1 MTWDA
6 VVIGAG
12 PAGAVASRELARR
25 GASVLLVDKAAFPR
39 PKVCGCC
46 LNRAAVAALESLG
59 LGHVLAGAV
68 PLDRT
73 VLAAGMRSAEVRLPG
88 GVALSREAF
97 DAALV
102 REAVA
107 AGVAFRPGVMAKV
120 AVLGEPGAGATGFFC
135 RTVRSV
141 LASGG
146 RQPPVQSPTVP
157 VGLRANRGLT
167 PPARQDSDRAAQG
180 ASGELLLT
188 LSHGD
193 GSHEPLAA
201 RAAILATGLNSSDT
215 RVSPTSRIGAGVVV
229 PDAPAFF
236 APGTVYM
243 ATGRGGYVGL
253 VRVEGGRL
261 DVAAAFDAGFV
272 KASGGLGPAAET
284 ILNTTGWPSIPD
296 LAALPWK
303 GTPALTRTPA
313 TLASHRV
320 FAVGDAAGYVEPFTG
335 EGMAWAITSAAALA
349 PIAVRAV
356 ANWDD
361 ALAGEWQRT
370 HARLVGRRQ
379 RVCRVVARVLRS
391 PALTGLAV
399 RALRIVPALSRPVV
413 AVLNR
418 PALLPHGSPA

>member
-141 LASGG
+141 L
-146 RQPPVQSPTVP
+146 
-157 VGLRANRGLT
+157 
-167 PPARQDSDRAAQG
+167 